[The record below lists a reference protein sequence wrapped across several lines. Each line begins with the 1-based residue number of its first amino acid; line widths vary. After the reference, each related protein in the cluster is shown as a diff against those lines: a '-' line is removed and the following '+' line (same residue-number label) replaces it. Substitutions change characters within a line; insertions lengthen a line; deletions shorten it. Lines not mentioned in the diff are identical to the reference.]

1 MHSVVNRVEH
11 VKMGGEVHVVGP
23 VRLRITRM
31 VMKIMMVMIVMMPI
45 VMLIANGFDVLDIR
59 LRSWGPFV
67 LVKYRHLVIKN
78 DPKDKTGTTV
88 GSRMRRIIPNA
99 FKTKLTLTFT

>member
-1 MHSVVNRVEH
+1 MMV
-11 VKMGGEVHVVGP
+11 M
-23 VRLRITRM
+23 M

-67 LVKYRHLVIKN
+67 LVKYRQQNIW
-78 DPKDKTGTTV
+78 
-88 GSRMRRIIPNA
+88 S
-99 FKTKLTLTFT
+99 

>member
-11 VKMGGEVHVVGP
+11 VKMGGEVHVVGA
-23 VRLRITRM
+23 VRLWITMMVMM

-67 LVKYRHLVIKN
+67 LVKYRQQNIW
-78 DPKDKTGTTV
+78 
-88 GSRMRRIIPNA
+88 S
-99 FKTKLTLTFT
+99 